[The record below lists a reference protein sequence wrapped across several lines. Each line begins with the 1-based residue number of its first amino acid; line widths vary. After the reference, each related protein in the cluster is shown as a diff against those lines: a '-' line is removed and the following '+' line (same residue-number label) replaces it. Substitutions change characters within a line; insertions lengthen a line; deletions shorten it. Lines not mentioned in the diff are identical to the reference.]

1 MALLSKDPLRAGVS
15 VEINTSYLA
24 AVPVGEEVKIV
35 GTLLKGGRRL
45 AFTNVDIYRADGKL
59 AVTGRHT
66 KAL

>member
-1 MALLSKDPLRAGVS
+1 MALLSKDPTRAGVS

-24 AVPVGEEVKIV
+24 SVPVGEEVTIV

-45 AFTNVDIYRADGKL
+45 GFTSVNIYRADGKM